1 MAEHK
6 INCPNC
12 AQHLAVPE
20 ELAGQQIDCPSC
32 NKPMTLPGD
41 TDAFYEKED
50 ERIEEPRQSPALI
63 VGIVAGVLVFGGVGV
78 FLLMGQDQPADEPEV
93 ATLPSAEDKSAGSTG
108 QQPGATPGMELDP
121 NDPFGGMMV
130 PGMGFE
136 SEEEAQERLAAEI
149 KIINDRL
156 AKGEPLNQYNEAGLT
171 ELMVAVEAND
181 AELAKRLLEKKA
193 NPNATEKN
201 VMGFGSMEQTSL
213 HFAAMR
219 GNRELCE
226 VLVEGG
232 ADINQKQ
239 KAQYTALDIALDE
252 LEATKSDAEKQKY
265 EAVAMYLKGKGGTS
279 MPPDQRRKAMMTFMM
294 KDMQKMGMGMMPG
307 MMPPG
312 MGMNPF
318 GMGMNPFGMEDD
330 PMLEDEIKTINERLA
345 KDEPL
350 NQYNDTGDTE
360 LMIAARAGDLDLAK
374 RLLEKK
380 ANANLKVNLEPGDFG
395 AGETALH
402 IAAIRENKTMC
413 ELLYNNGALLNVKD
427 EKGFTPLDAIL
438 SNFDTGPDPFTGKM
452 INPKMTRKG
461 KATIAY
467 LQSKGGKSM
476 TAKQR
481 ADAWNAND
489 PFMDM
494 MMQGGDPFGLPGG
507 MPPNPFMMPPEGNPY
522 AAPKSRN
529 STPPKRR

>member
-1 MAEHK
+1 
-6 INCPNC
+6 
-12 AQHLAVPE
+12 
-20 ELAGQQIDCPSC
+20 
-32 NKPMTLPGD
+32 
-41 TDAFYEKED
+41 
-50 ERIEEPRQSPALI
+50 
-63 VGIVAGVLVFGGVGV
+63 
-78 FLLMGQDQPADEPEV
+78 
-93 ATLPSAEDKSAGSTG
+93 
-108 QQPGATPGMELDP
+108 
-121 NDPFGGMMV
+121 
-130 PGMGFE
+130 
-136 SEEEAQERLAAEI
+136 
-149 KIINDRL
+149 
-156 AKGEPLNQYNEAGLT
+156 
-171 ELMVAVEAND
+171 
-181 AELAKRLLEKKA
+181 
-193 NPNATEKN
+193 
-201 VMGFGSMEQTSL
+201 
-213 HFAAMR
+213 
-219 GNRELCE
+219 
-226 VLVEGG
+226 
-232 ADINQKQ
+232 
-239 KAQYTALDIALDE
+239 
-252 LEATKSDAEKQKY
+252 
-265 EAVAMYLKGKGGTS
+265 
-279 MPPDQRRKAMMTFMM
+279 
-294 KDMQKMGMGMMPG
+294 MMPG

-318 GMGMNPFGMEDD
+318 GMGMDPFGMEDD

-345 KDEPL
+345 KNEPL

-481 ADAWNAND
+481 AEVWKAND

-494 MMQGGDPFGLPGG
+494 MMPGG

-522 AAPKSRN
+522 ASPKSRN
-529 STPPKRR
+529 SKPPKRR

>member
-32 NKPMTLPGD
+32 NKPMTLPS
-41 TDAFYEKED
+41 DAFYEKED

-93 ATLPSAEDKSAGSTG
+93 ATLPSAGDKSAGSTG
-108 QQPGATPGMELDP
+108 QNPGATPGMELDP

-130 PGMGFE
+130 PVMGFE

-156 AKGEPLNQYNEAGLT
+156 AKGEPLNQYNEEGLT

-201 VMGFGSMEQTSL
+201 VIGFGSMEQTSL

-265 EAVAMYLKGKGGTS
+265 EAVAMYLKGKGATS

-318 GMGMNPFGMEDD
+318 GMEGHSE
-330 PMLEDEIKTINERLA
+330 EEIKAINERLA

-350 NQYNDTGDTE
+350 NQYNDTGDTDF
-360 LMIAARAGDLDLAK
+360 MIAARAGDLDLAK
-374 RLLEKK
+374 RLLEKN

-481 ADAWNAND
+481 ADAWKAND

-494 MMQGGDPFGLPGG
+494 MMPGG
-507 MPPNPFMMPPEGNPY
+507 MPPNSFMMPPEGNPY

-529 STPPKRR
+529 STSPKNR

>member
-1 MAEHK
+1 M
-6 INCPNC
+6 
-12 AQHLAVPE
+12 
-20 ELAGQQIDCPSC
+20 
-32 NKPMTLPGD
+32 
-41 TDAFYEKED
+41 
-50 ERIEEPRQSPALI
+50 
-63 VGIVAGVLVFGGVGV
+63 
-78 FLLMGQDQPADEPEV
+78 
-93 ATLPSAEDKSAGSTG
+93 
-108 QQPGATPGMELDP
+108 
-121 NDPFGGMMV
+121 
-130 PGMGFE
+130 
-136 SEEEAQERLAAEI
+136 
-149 KIINDRL
+149 
-156 AKGEPLNQYNEAGLT
+156 
-171 ELMVAVEAND
+171 
-181 AELAKRLLEKKA
+181 
-193 NPNATEKN
+193 
-201 VMGFGSMEQTSL
+201 
-213 HFAAMR
+213 
-219 GNRELCE
+219 
-226 VLVEGG
+226 
-232 ADINQKQ
+232 
-239 KAQYTALDIALDE
+239 DIALDQ

-294 KDMQKMGMGMMPG
+294 KDMQKIGMGIMPGMMPG

-318 GMGMNPFGMEDD
+318 GM
-330 PMLEDEIKTINERLA
+330 EDEIKTINERLA
-345 KDEPL
+345 NDEPL

-427 EKGFTPLDAIL
+427 EKGCTPWDAIL

-467 LQSKGGKSM
+467 LHSKGGKSM

-481 ADAWNAND
+481 ADAWKAND

-494 MMQGGDPFGLPGG
+494 MMPGGDPFGLPGG